1 MQTDTEF
8 KYLNEV
14 RFKTLSNWSAGAIL
28 SDTVLYKDGFKLESI
43 GSLILRNRDKE
54 ILEDDKA
61 YKQVTIKLYGKGVVQ
76 RGSELILGKNIGT
89 KNQFRISE
97 GQFIMSK
104 IDARNG
110 AFGIVPAEL
119 EGAITTQDFLSYNIN
134 TEKILPEFFNLI
146 TSTKHFAELCQ
157 RASSGTTGRQRVDEK
172 AFLGFRIPV
181 PSIPNQKMIIKDYQ
195 KGINEA
201 EVYDKKANLLDQ
213 QKELF
218 LINELGLKQVR
229 SGKTKERFYTI
240 SFENLGRWD
249 VWNSSLS
256 FQTTKYKF
264 LDFRSIVLGK
274 PKYGANTKSVQKKSD
289 VRYIRITDINEE
301 GHLNEEFASAQKVEE
316 QYILEDFDFLIARS
330 GNTVGKTFLYR
341 KEFGKAIYAGYLVKY
356 LLNKEIVDPY
366 YILYYTKSAPFK
378 EWIASNQRVSAQ
390 PNINGQEYLSAPFI
404 IPPIEEQRRIVS
416 ELDQIYQKSR
426 ALKVAAQEKKKE
438 SQTKFESAIFN
449 ID

>member
-1 MQTDTEF
+1 MAQ
-8 KYLNEV
+8 
-14 RFKTLSNWSAGAIL
+14 
-28 SDTVLYKDGFKLESI
+28 
-43 GSLILRNRDKE
+43 
-54 ILEDDKA
+54 
-61 YKQVTIKLYGKGVVQ
+61 
-76 RGSELILGKNIGT
+76 

-146 TSTKHFAELCQ
+146 TGTKHFAELCQ

-172 AFLGFRIPV
+172 AFLSFRIPV
-181 PSIPNQKMIIKDYQ
+181 PSIPNQKLIINDYQ
-195 KGINEA
+195 KQIKEA
-201 EVYDKKANLLDQ
+201 WEYTEKAYHFDQ
-213 QKELF
+213 QKDLF
-218 LINELGLKQVR
+218 LTKELGLKQTR
-229 SGKTKERFYTI
+229 SRKSKERFYTI
-240 SFENLGRWD
+240 KFENLGRWD
-249 VWNSSLS
+249 VWNTSSS

-264 LDFRSIVLGK
+264 QDFKSIVLGK

-341 KEFGKAIYAGYLVKY
+341 KEFGKAIFAGYLVKY
-356 LLNKEIVDPY
+356 VLNQEIVDPY

-378 EWIASNQRVSAQ
+378 EWIASNQRISAQ

-404 IPPIEEQRRIVS
+404 IPSIEEQRRIVT
-416 ELDQIYQKSR
+416 ELEKIYQKSR
-426 ALKVAAQEKKKE
+426 ELKVEALIKRKEAQN
-438 SQTKFESAIFN
+438 KFESAIFN